1 MSNRFGDVV
10 EEKKKSRGSQAAEDA
25 ARAATG
31 GDAGD
36 TKRLNV
42 RVPEPLYEAYK
53 SKIEGEGRTMTWVI
67 LQHMREYIDDE

>member
-10 EEKKKSRGSQAAEDA
+10 EEKKQSAGSQAAEDA
-25 ARAATG
+25 TRAATG
-31 GDAGD
+31 EDATD

-53 SKIEGEGRTMTWVI
+53 EKVESEGRSITWVV
-67 LQHMREYIDDE
+67 LQHMREYVGE